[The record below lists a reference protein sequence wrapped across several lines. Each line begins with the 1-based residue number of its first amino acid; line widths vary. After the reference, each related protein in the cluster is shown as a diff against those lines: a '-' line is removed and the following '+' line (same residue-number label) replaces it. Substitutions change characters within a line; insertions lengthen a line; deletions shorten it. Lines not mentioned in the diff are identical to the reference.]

1 MIAGKLRHVI
11 AIESPTEAKSISGAI
26 VNAPWSVFAAGLRAE
41 IEDLGGS
48 EKFTG
53 DNFTS
58 LSTHKITIRY
68 YPGITTKMRVNF
80 KGRFFDILNGNNVEN
95 RNRELDLMCREGRS
109 HGNV

>member
-11 AIESPTEAKSISGAI
+11 SIEQPAETKSLSGGI
-26 VNAPWSVFAAGLRAE
+26 TNAPWSTFVAGLRAE

-48 EKFTG
+48 EKSTG
-53 DNFTS
+53 DNFTA

-80 KGRFFDILNGNNVEN
+80 KGRYFDILDGNNVEN